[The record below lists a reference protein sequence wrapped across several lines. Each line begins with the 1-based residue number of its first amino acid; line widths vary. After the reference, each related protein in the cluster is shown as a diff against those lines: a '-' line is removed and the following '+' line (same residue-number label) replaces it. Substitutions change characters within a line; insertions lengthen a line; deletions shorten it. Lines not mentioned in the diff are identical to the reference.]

1 MKKSLLF
8 LILFVMALGA
18 DAQTQLITTT
28 GTIRGVVVDKYGNPL
43 PGAQV
48 SATNGAETTYV
59 ESDGSFTLE
68 IPRFLESVTASYAGL
83 PSKKL
88 RPDFENNMMFKL
100 LPPDRHVFLNLA
112 VGQSFDTG
120 MSGNYINIGAMVGV
134 LSDWGYYGKVM
145 FPISDYSKWYLG
157 IQLTGGVIKRIYKWF
172 YAYLGIGYGPSSDS
186 DYDGYNYWNNYFV
199 PGIQFEGGFIFNIK
213 EHFNVTLGSSVS
225 TIEFIEPICTPTLS
239 FGYVF

>member
-112 VGQSFDTG
+112 VGSSFDTYE
-120 MSGNYINIGAMVGV
+120 SENYINIGAMVGV

-145 FPISDYSKWYLG
+145 FPINSDYYYDWYLG

-172 YAYLGIGYGPSSDS
+172 YAYLGIGYGPESESEYGS
-186 DYDGYNYWNNYFV
+186 YGAGFV

-225 TIEFIEPICTPTLS
+225 TMEFIEPICTPTLS